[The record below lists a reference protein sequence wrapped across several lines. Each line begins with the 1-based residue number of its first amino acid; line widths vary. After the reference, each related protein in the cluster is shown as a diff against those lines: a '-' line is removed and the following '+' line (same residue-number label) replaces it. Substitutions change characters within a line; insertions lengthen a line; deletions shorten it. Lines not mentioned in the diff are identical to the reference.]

1 MASATPDL
9 WLPSQP
15 KLVFIAPTHTGMAR
29 LSCPLVSDNR
39 KKCLSPNFTESEKLI
54 LKSHPDLDQHHNL
67 TTSRRSP
74 LAHAY
79 HVWSTSINAFGSY
92 PAHRQNNGTNDRQ
105 NE

>member
-67 TTSRRSP
+67 TTLGLRLGVILLIDKTTERMT
-74 LAHAY
+74 
-79 HVWSTSINAFGSY
+79 V
-92 PAHRQNNGTNDRQ
+92 RTNDRITPPALV
-105 NE
+105 E